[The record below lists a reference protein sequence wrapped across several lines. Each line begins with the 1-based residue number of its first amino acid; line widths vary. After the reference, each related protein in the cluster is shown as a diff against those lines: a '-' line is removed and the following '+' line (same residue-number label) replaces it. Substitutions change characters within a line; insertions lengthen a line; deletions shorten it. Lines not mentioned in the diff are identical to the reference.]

1 MRVRCAPVMSCSQMC
16 GATPAIREATSWTCA
31 SAGCARSLNGER
43 LRRCAM
49 LDTALSPVNRWLFPG
64 WVIFAAVNTA
74 LMFAMPGQETIPFHF
89 IYISMA
95 LVYGLQ
101 PWPLPK
107 TYAVLGL
114 VAVTTGAALA
124 LHVKNGV
131 IGWEETAEIPL
142 MALLFLVMVWRV
154 RRRIAAIK
162 EARRYADSEHEMRE
176 KQKRFVR
183 FASHELR
190 TPVTVGRGFAELI
203 RDAQPGSQAAQ
214 DAIVVLEEFDNLERI
229 AARLLTLAR
238 MDERSTVKPSVVSL
252 GALLE
257 RTVTRWRPAA
267 NRDWRLRPTSAVVV
281 ADRQRLETA
290 LDSLVENAVRYT
302 EEGGRIEL
310 AAYPDGESVLIE
322 VRDNGSGIPN
332 DELAYVFESFRSG
345 SSRGGTGIG
354 LAIVKTIVEAHGGA
368 VSAQN
373 LPGGGASFRLRLPA
387 PDLPLPAAA
396 EQDEPRRQGLTVGS

>member
-1 MRVRCAPVMSCSQMC
+1 MS
-16 GATPAIREATSWTCA
+16 
-31 SAGCARSLNGER
+31 
-43 LRRCAM
+43 
-49 LDTALSPVNRWLFPG
+49 DTALSPVNRWLFPG
-64 WVIFAAVNTA
+64 WLIFAAVNTVA
-74 LMFAMPGQETIPFHF
+74 MFVLPGQETIPFHF

-107 TYAVLGL
+107 TYAVLGV
-114 VAVTTGAALA
+114 VAATTGVALA
-124 LHVKNGV
+124 LHVRENV

-142 MALLFLVMVWRV
+142 MALLFLVMVWHV
-154 RRRIAAIK
+154 RRRVAAIR

-176 KQKRFVR
+176 VQKRFVR

-214 DAIVVLEEFDNLERI
+214 DAVVVLEEFDNLERI

-238 MDERSTVKPSVVSL
+238 MDERSTVKPSVVPLS
-252 GALLE
+252 ALLE

-267 NRDWRLRPTSAVVV
+267 NRDWRLSPAPAVVV
-281 ADRQRLETA
+281 ADGQRLETA

-302 EEGGRIEL
+302 EEGGLIEL
-310 AAYPDGESVLIE
+310 AAYRDEESVVIE
-322 VRDNGSGIPN
+322 VRDDGPGIP
-332 DELAYVFESFRSG
+332 DEELGYIFESFRSG
-345 SSRGGTGIG
+345 ASRGGTGIG

-368 VSAQN
+368 VSAEN

-387 PDLPLPAAA
+387 QGPPSLVAA
-396 EQDEPRRQGLTVGS
+396 EQDELRDPGVAVTA

>member
-1 MRVRCAPVMSCSQMC
+1 MRVRCAPVMSCSQMY
-16 GATPAIREATSWTCA
+16 GATPVIREATSWTCA
-31 SAGCARSLNGER
+31 SAGCARSWNGGR

-49 LDTALSPVNRWLFPG
+49 SDTALSPVNRWLFPG
-64 WVIFAAVNTA
+64 WVIFAAANTVA
-74 LMFAMPGQETIPFHF
+74 MFALPGEETIPFHF
-89 IYISMA
+89 VYISMA
-95 LVYGLQ
+95 VVYGFQ
-101 PWPLPK
+101 PWPLRK
-107 TYAVLGL
+107 TYAILGL
-114 VAVTTGAALA
+114 VALTTGTALA
-124 LHVKNGV
+124 WHVNNNV

-142 MALLFLVMVWRV
+142 MALLFLVMVWHV
-154 RRRIAAIK
+154 RRRAAAIR

-176 KQKRFVR
+176 VQRRFVR

-238 MDERSTVKPSVVSL
+238 MDERSSVKPSALPL

-267 NRDWRLRPTSAVVV
+267 NRDWRLSPASAVVV
-281 ADRQRLETA
+281 ADPERLETA

-302 EEGGRIEL
+302 KEGGVIEL
-310 AAYPDGESVLIE
+310 TAYPGEESVVIE
-322 VRDNGSGIPN
+322 VRDDGPGIP
-332 DELAYVFESFRSG
+332 DEELGFIFESFRSG
-345 SSRGGTGIG
+345 ASRGGTGIG

-368 VSAQN
+368 VSAEN
-373 LPGGGASFRLRLPA
+373 LPGGGASFRLRLPVHD
-387 PDLPLPAAA
+387 PPPPAAI
-396 EQDEPRRQGLTVGS
+396 EQDEPRHQALSVGT

>member
-1 MRVRCAPVMSCSQMC
+1 MS
-16 GATPAIREATSWTCA
+16 
-31 SAGCARSLNGER
+31 
-43 LRRCAM
+43 
-49 LDTALSPVNRWLFPG
+49 DTALSPVNRWLFPG
-64 WVIFAAVNTA
+64 WVIFAAANTIA
-74 LMFAMPGQETIPFHF
+74 MFAMPGQETIPFHF

-114 VAVTTGAALA
+114 VAATTGAALA
-124 LHVKNGV
+124 WHVTNNV
-131 IGWEETAEIPL
+131 IGWEESAEIPL
-142 MALLFLVMVWRV
+142 MALLFLVMVWHV
-154 RRRIAAIK
+154 RRRVAATR
-162 EARRYADSEHEMRE
+162 EARRHAESEREMRE
-176 KQKRFVR
+176 RQKRFVR

-203 RDAQPGSQAAQ
+203 RDGQPGSQAAQ
-214 DAIVVLEEFDNLERI
+214 DAIVVLEEFDNLELI

-238 MDERSTVKPSVVSL
+238 VDERSTVKPSIVPLS
-252 GALLE
+252 AELE

-267 NRDWRLRPTSAVVV
+267 NRDWRLISTSSVVV

-310 AAYPDGESVLIE
+310 AAYPDEECVVIE
-322 VRDNGSGIPN
+322 VRDNGSGIP
-332 DELAYVFESFRSG
+332 DEELAYIFESFRSG

-368 VSAQN
+368 VSAEN
-373 LPGGGASFRLRLPA
+373 LPGGGASFRMRLPA
-387 PDLPLPAAA
+387 QGPAPGAA
-396 EQDEPRRQGLTVGS
+396 RDAGITAGAGAR

>member
-1 MRVRCAPVMSCSQMC
+1 MRARYAPVMSCSQMC
-16 GATPAIREATSWTCA
+16 GATPSIREAMSWMCA
-31 SAGCARSLNGER
+31 SAGCARSLTGER

-49 LDTALSPVNRWLFPG
+49 SDTALSSVNRWVFPG
-64 WVIFAAVNTA
+64 WVIFAAVNTVA
-74 LMFAMPGQETIPFHF
+74 MFALLGQETISFHF

-95 LVYGLQ
+95 LVYGFQ
-101 PWPLPK
+101 PWPLGR
-107 TYAVLGL
+107 TYIILGL
-114 VAVTTGAALA
+114 VAATIGIALA
-124 LHVKNGV
+124 WHVKTGV

-142 MALLFLVMVWRV
+142 MALLFLVMVWHV
-154 RRRIAAIK
+154 RRRVAATR

-203 RDAQPGSQAAQ
+203 RDAQPGTQAAQ

-238 MDERSTVKPSVVSL
+238 MDEPATVKPSVVPL
-252 GALLE
+252 NALLE

-302 EEGGRIEL
+302 EDGGRIAL
-310 AAYPDGESVLIE
+310 AAYPYEESAVIE
-322 VRDNGSGIPN
+322 VCDDGPGIPAE
-332 DELAYVFESFRSG
+332 ELPYIFESFRSG
-345 SSRGGTGIG
+345 ASLGGTRIG
-354 LAIVKTIVEAHGGA
+354 LAIVKTIAEAHGGA
-368 VSAQN
+368 VSAEN
-373 LPGGGASFRLRLPA
+373 LPGGGARFRLRLPGQA
-387 PDLPLPAAA
+387 PPPPVPA
-396 EQDEPRRQGLTVGS
+396 EQDEPRHEGAAIG

>member
-1 MRVRCAPVMSCSQMC
+1 MS
-16 GATPAIREATSWTCA
+16 
-31 SAGCARSLNGER
+31 
-43 LRRCAM
+43 
-49 LDTALSPVNRWLFPG
+49 DTASSPVNRWLFPG

-74 LMFAMPGQETIPFHF
+74 LMFAVPGKETIPFHF

-95 LVYGLQ
+95 VVYGFQ

-114 VAVTTGAALA
+114 VALTTGGALVW
-124 LHVKNGV
+124 HVNNQV

-142 MALLFLVMVWRV
+142 MAVLFLVMVWHV
-154 RRRIAAIK
+154 RRRLAATR

-176 KQKRFVR
+176 MQKRFVR

-238 MDERSTVKPSVVSL
+238 MDEPSTVMPSVVPLS
-252 GALLE
+252 AQLE
-257 RTVTRWRPAA
+257 RIVTRWRAA
-267 NRDWRLRPTSAVVV
+267 ADRDWRLGPTSAVVV
-281 ADRQRLETA
+281 ADRYRLETA

-302 EEGGRIEL
+302 DEGGRIGL
-310 AAYPDGESVLIE
+310 AAYPGEECVVIE
-322 VRDNGSGIPN
+322 VRDNGPGIP
-332 DELAYVFESFRSG
+332 DEELAYIFESFHSG

-354 LAIVKTIVEAHGGA
+354 LAIVKAIVEAHGGT
-368 VSAQN
+368 VSAEN

-387 PDLPLPAAA
+387 QGPPPAAA
-396 EQDEPRRQGLTVGS
+396 TEQGEPRRRGVTVSL

>member
-1 MRVRCAPVMSCSQMC
+1 MSCSQTC
-16 GATPAIREATSWTCA
+16 GATPSIREAMSWTCA
-31 SAGCARSLNGER
+31 SAGCARSLNWKR

-49 LDTALSPVNRWLFPG
+49 SDTALSPVNRWLFPG
-64 WVIFAAVNTA
+64 WVIFATVNTA
-74 LMFAMPGQETIPFHF
+74 LMFAVPGKETIPFHF
-89 IYISMA
+89 VYISMA
-95 LVYGLQ
+95 VVYGFQ

-107 TYAVLGL
+107 MYAVLGL
-114 VAVTTGAALA
+114 VVLTTGAALVW
-124 LHVKNGV
+124 HVNNEV

-142 MALLFLVMVWRV
+142 MAVLFLVMVWHV
-154 RRRIAAIK
+154 RRRVAATR

-238 MDERSTVKPSVVSL
+238 MDEHWTVKPSVVPLS
-252 GALLE
+252 AELE

-267 NRDWRLRPTSAVVV
+267 NRDWRLGPTSAVVV

-290 LDSLVENAVRYT
+290 LDSLIENAIRYT
-302 EEGGRIEL
+302 EEGGRITL
-310 AAYPDGESVLIE
+310 AAYPDEESAVIE
-322 VRDNGSGIPN
+322 VCDDGPGIP
-332 DELAYVFESFRSG
+332 DEELAYVFESFRSG
-345 SSRGGTGIG
+345 ASRGGTGIG
-354 LAIVKTIVEAHGGA
+354 LAIVKAIVEAHGGT
-368 VSAQN
+368 VSAEN
-373 LPGGGASFRLRLPA
+373 LPAGGASFRLRFPVHGS
-387 PDLPLPAAA
+387 PLPAAA
-396 EQDEPRRQGLTVGS
+396 EQDEPQHRGVAVNA

>member
-1 MRVRCAPVMSCSQMC
+1 MS
-16 GATPAIREATSWTCA
+16 
-31 SAGCARSLNGER
+31 
-43 LRRCAM
+43 
-49 LDTALSPVNRWLFPG
+49 DTALSPANRWLFPG

-74 LMFAMPGQETIPFHF
+74 AMFAMPGQETIPFHF

-107 TYAVLGL
+107 TYVVLGL
-114 VAVTTGAALA
+114 VAATTGLALA
-124 LHVKNGV
+124 WHVKNGV

-142 MALLFLVMVWRV
+142 MALLFLVMVWHV
-154 RRRIAAIK
+154 RRRVAATR

-176 KQKRFVR
+176 VQKRFVR

-214 DAIVVLEEFDNLERI
+214 DAVVVLEEFDNLERI

-238 MDERSTVKPSVVSL
+238 MDEHSTVKPSVVPLSV
-252 GALLE
+252 LLE
-257 RTVTRWRPAA
+257 RTVTRWRAA
-267 NRDWRLRPTSAVVV
+267 ADRDWRLSPTSAVVV
-281 ADRQRLETA
+281 ADRKRLETA

-302 EEGGRIEL
+302 GQGGRIEL
-310 AAYPDGESVLIE
+310 AAYPDEESVIIE
-322 VRDNGSGIPN
+322 VRDDGPGIP
-332 DELAYVFESFRSG
+332 DEELGYVFESFRSG
-345 SSRGGTGIG
+345 ASRGGTGIG
-354 LAIVKTIVEAHGGA
+354 LAIVKSIVEAHGGT
-368 VSAQN
+368 VSAEN

-387 PDLPLPAAA
+387 QGPPPPAQGPPPPAAA
-396 EQDEPRRQGLTVGS
+396 EQDELRDRDVAVRA

>member
-1 MRVRCAPVMSCSQMC
+1 MRVKCAHVMSCLQMC
-16 GATPAIREATSWTCA
+16 GATPSIRPATSWTCA
-31 SAGCARSLNGER
+31 SADCARSWNEER

-49 LDTALSPVNRWLFPG
+49 LDTALSPVSRWLFPG
-64 WVIFAAVNTA
+64 WVIFAAANTA
-74 LMFAMPGQETIPFHF
+74 LMFALPGQETIPFHF
-89 IYISMA
+89 VYISMA
-95 LVYGLQ
+95 LVYGFQ
-101 PWPLPK
+101 PWLLRK

-114 VAVTTGAALA
+114 VALTTGTALL
-124 LHVKNGV
+124 LHVKNNV

-142 MALLFLVMVWRV
+142 MAVLFLVMVWHV
-154 RRRIAAIK
+154 RRRVAATR
-162 EARRYADSEHEMRE
+162 EARRHADSEHEMRE
-176 KQKRFVR
+176 MLKRFVR

-203 RDAQPGSQAAQ
+203 RDAQPDSQVAE
-214 DAIVVLEEFDNLERI
+214 DAIIVLDELDKLERI
-229 AARLLTLAR
+229 ATRLLTLAR
-238 MDERSTVKPSVVSL
+238 MDERSTLQPSVVPL
-252 GALLE
+252 GAQLE
-257 RTVTRWRPAA
+257 RIVKRWQAA
-267 NRDWRLRPTSAVVV
+267 ADRDWRLSPTSAVVV

-345 SSRGGTGIG
+345 SSRGGTGMG
-354 LAIVKTIVEAHGGA
+354 LAIVKAIVEAHGGT
-368 VSAQN
+368 VSAEN

-396 EQDEPRRQGLTVGS
+396 EQDEPRRQGLTVGT

>member
-1 MRVRCAPVMSCSQMC
+1 MS
-16 GATPAIREATSWTCA
+16 
-31 SAGCARSLNGER
+31 
-43 LRRCAM
+43 
-49 LDTALSPVNRWLFPG
+49 DTASSPVNRWLFPG
-64 WVIFAAVNTA
+64 WVIFAVANTA
-74 LMFAMPGQETIPFHF
+74 AMFALPGQETIPFHF

-114 VAVTTGAALA
+114 VAATTGVALA
-124 LHVKNGV
+124 WHVKNGV

-142 MALLFLVMVWRV
+142 MAVLFLVMVWHV
-154 RRRIAAIK
+154 RRRAAAIR
-162 EARRYADSEHEMRE
+162 EAQRYADSEHEMRE
-176 KQKRFVR
+176 VQKRFVR

-203 RDAQPGSQAAQ
+203 RDAQPGTQAAQ
-214 DAIVVLEEFDNLERI
+214 DAAVVLEEFDNLERI

-238 MDERSTVKPSVVSL
+238 MDERSTVKPSVVSVS
-252 GALLE
+252 ALLE
-257 RTVTRWRPAA
+257 RTVTRWRAAA

-302 EEGGRIEL
+302 EEGGAIGL
-310 AAYPDGESVLIE
+310 AAYPDQESVVIE
-322 VRDNGSGIPN
+322 VRDSGPGIPD
-332 DELAYVFESFRSG
+332 DELGYIFESFRSG
-345 SSRGGTGIG
+345 ASRGGTGIG

-368 VSAQN
+368 VSAEN

-387 PDLPLPAAA
+387 HGPLPPTA
-396 EQDEPRRQGLTVGS
+396 EQDKPRDRGVALSA